1 MTGGLLPFAAL
12 RVIRELTS
20 RCLMSCG
27 PYFTFR
33 RKRVTKRLLLFP
45 TPFWKTTIAYPCRT
59 TQVVVAEAHPVRPS
73 AAAAGMTA
81 RASILVLI
89 DLATS
94 LIAPED
100 GASQRRS
107 LAERS
112 CSYPLPAN
120 SMRRRR
126 TVLGRRVRAK
136 GRVEPGRRPAGPG
149 ARTRSLH
156 DRGLVAGPVR
166 LTQHPLIQ
174 LAGGGPRHVGHEVD
188 GPRALEV
195 RDPGPAVL
203 DQLAG
208 QVGPGAGQV
217 GGLPHGLHLLAQVL
231 VRDADH
237 GHVEHGGMSGEQ
249 VLGLLGV
256 DVDAARDDHVA
267 LAVGEVQVS
276 VGVDMADVPDGAGA
290 VLDGAGGAA
299 AGAALGGL
307 DRIGEVR
314 ERGRAA
320 EPDRAVGAG
329 RALLPLVVEDEQ
341 LTEHGAADR
350 AGMSHPLRG
359 VAEREAVG
367 LGGAVVLGDDRA
379 QPVDHRLLD
388 GHRAGSGGVH
398 DALE

>member
-166 LTQHPLIQ
+166 LPQHPLVQ

-217 GGLPHGLHLLAQVL
+217 GGLHHGLHLLAQVL
-231 VRDADH
+231 VGDADH
-237 GHVEHGGMSGEQ
+237 GHVEHGGMRGEQ
-249 VLGLLGV
+249 VLRLLGV

-267 LAVGEVQVS
+267 LAVGGYRYPSASTWPTSPTV
-276 VGVDMADVPDGAGA
+276 MATSSTVLEAPPPVRPSA
-290 VLDGAGGAA
+290 VLTGSAKYANAVAPRNQIVPSAQAGHSFPSSS
-299 AGAALGGL
+299 
-307 DRIGEVR
+307 RMSSSPST
-314 ERGRAA
+314 GR
-320 EPDRAVGAG
+320 PTV
-329 RALLPLVVEDEQ
+329 
-341 LTEHGAADR
+341 
-350 AGMSHPLRG
+350 
-359 VAEREAVG
+359 
-367 LGGAVVLGDDRA
+367 
-379 QPVDHRLLD
+379 
-388 GHRAGSGGVH
+388 
-398 DALE
+398 